1 MTQEVPLA
9 SFNST
14 FHHVCTLVKHSVCSL
29 LFLHIILWGCSVSG
43 VLWLPLFPL
52 HAFLFRPAQKLEGF
66 LLCPTFDCKT
76 NAHDRCPV
84 SWHLCVFCF
93 LFLFN
98 PHGSHFSPC
107 GIRFPAF
114 KQRSSSILFYMSVPG
129 SKVVTS
135 HPAGRSWVVTGISL
149 TLSVAWELL

>member
-9 SFNST
+9 SLNST

-43 VLWLPLFPL
+43 VLWSPLFPL
-52 HAFLFRPAQKLEGF
+52 HAFLFHPAQKLEDF
-66 LLCPTFDCKT
+66 LLCPTFDWKT
-76 NAHDRCPV
+76 KAHDHCPV
-84 SWHLCVFCF
+84 SWHLCIFF
-93 LFLFN
+93 FLFN
-98 PHGSHFSPC
+98 PHGSHFGPC
-107 GIRFPAF
+107 SICCPAF

-135 HPAGRSWVVTGISL
+135 HPASHSWVVTSISL
-149 TLSVAWELL
+149 TLSVA